1 MGRGGVL
8 RTYQLLHVLDSL
20 WSLWHI
26 ISILQADIRNAVYE
40 VLGGELREEFFDA
53 FWGSGKLG

>member
-20 WSLWHI
+20 WSLWYI
-26 ISILQADIRNAVYE
+26 ISILQANVRNAVYE

-53 FWGSGKLG
+53 VWGSGKLG